1 MNDYQDPNMSLPEHA
16 HGHESAIKTPRQ
28 LLVTVILAFL
38 IPIAVI
44 ILLVNLVGA
53 SIRTG
58 AGSDSQSG
66 EAIARRIQPVAGFK
80 LVDADAPK
88 VFKTGEQVFQS
99 TCSACHGTG
108 VAGAPKFGDK
118 DAWAKYIKLGY
129 ESLVQNAI
137 HGINAMPPKGGNAS
151 LDDFEVARAVV
162 YMTNHSGAN
171 FDEPKEPAAAGDA
184 AKPEAAAAPAAA
196 PQAAMAKP
204 AEAKPAAT
212 PVAAPQA
219 EAKPAAQADAGNA
232 VGKKLYESV
241 CITCHSIGLAGAP
254 KFGDKASWEP
264 FIKTGLDTML
274 KNAINGVNAMPPRG
288 GSQAS
293 DEELKAAIQYMVDA
307 AK

>member
-1 MNDYQDPNMSLPEHA
+1 MSLPENA

-28 LLVTVILAFL
+28 LLITVILAFL

-58 AGSDSQSG
+58 AGSDGQSE

-88 VFKTGEQVFQS
+88 VLKTGEQVFQS

-118 DAWAKYIKLGY
+118 DAWAKYIKQGY
-129 ESLVQNAI
+129 EELVKNAI

-171 FDEPKEPAAAGDA
+171 FDEPKEPAAGE
-184 AKPEAAAAPAAA
+184 AKPEAAAAAPAAA
-196 PQAAMAKP
+196 APAEAPKA
-204 AEAKPAAT
+204 AEAKPAET
-212 PVAAPQA
+212 QPAPQA
-219 EAKPAAQADAGNA
+219 EAKPAEAQANAGNA

-241 CITCHSIGLAGAP
+241 CVTCHSIGLAGAP

-264 FIKTGLDTML
+264 FVKTGLDTML
-274 KNAINGVNAMPPRG
+274 KNAISGVGAMPPRG

-293 DEELKAAIQYMVDA
+293 DDELKAAIQYMVDA